1 VKAVRNHGFTLIEM
15 LLVLAAITVL
25 MAVSLPFFDR
35 AAEQKTE
42 WYILTQ
48 LRDDLLYAQQYAMTH
63 QTRVTVTFAE
73 NRPEYWIAEMQG
85 GKTILKRS
93 ISGTWKF
100 QLTTLT
106 MPLIFLENGNVNKA
120 GSLLLK
126 GKNTT
131 YKIVFLLGK
140 GRFYV
145 QKM

>member
-1 VKAVRNHGFTLIEM
+1 MRNRGFTLIEM
-15 LLVLAAITVL
+15 LLVLSAITVL
-25 MAVSLPFFDR
+25 MAVSLPFLNS

-42 WYILTQ
+42 WYIITQ
-48 LRDDLLYAQQYAMTH
+48 LRDDLLYAQQYAMTQ
-63 QTRVTVTFAE
+63 QTPVAVTFAE
-73 NRPEYWIAEMQG
+73 NHPEYRIVEMKE

-93 ISGTWKF
+93 ISRKWKF

-106 MPLIFLENGNVNKA
+106 MPLLFLENGNVNKA

-126 GKNTT
+126 GRGKT

-145 QKM
+145 QKA